1 MLGLLKKFFFSI
13 LSVIYL
19 LHFIQKYTVSFNL
32 QAWSFSLSKYAIF
45 AWWNL
50 REMIM
55 LCIHWKWS
63 LVLLF
68 IWSFNFHLV
77 EQTCMTFWNFV
88 HFENSAPPKNTSFQ
102 LHDHCID
109 WLSSSTSIY
118 LKCPNT
124 NYTGDVWIWKLH
136 LGLIYVA
143 HQSQR
148 LIHFLFLFSL

>member
-1 MLGLLKKFFFSI
+1 MFNNRKLFFKRLRWFLCLVYLKSFFSI

-45 AWWNL
+45 AWQNL
-50 REMIM
+50 REMIT

-68 IWSFNFHLV
+68 IWSFDFHLV

-88 HFENSAPPKNTSFQ
+88 HFKNSAPPK
-102 LHDHCID
+102 
-109 WLSSSTSIY
+109 
-118 LKCPNT
+118 
-124 NYTGDVWIWKLH
+124 LH
-136 LGLIYVA
+136 LFNCMTIALTGSPHPQASI
-143 HQSQR
+143 
-148 LIHFLFLFSL
+148 